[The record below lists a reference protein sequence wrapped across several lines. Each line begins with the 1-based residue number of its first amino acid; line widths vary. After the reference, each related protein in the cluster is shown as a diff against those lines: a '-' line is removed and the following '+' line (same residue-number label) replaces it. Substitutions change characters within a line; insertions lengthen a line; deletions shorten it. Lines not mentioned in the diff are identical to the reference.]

1 MTGRAEWGI
10 IAIAHVL
17 SRPASM
23 RFLLT
28 IFLCLSLWLGDAPI
42 TAPAVAAPLHCRTLK
57 DKPVCIDWI
66 KRSAKRY
73 WEYNATVSIAGVKQP
88 TAVYDCLSRVIVEP
102 DDTAVSFG
110 RNDPGAVV
118 CDLFRERSKSM
129 RLSDLSAPRR

>member
-1 MTGRAEWGI
+1 
-10 IAIAHVL
+10 
-17 SRPASM
+17 M

-28 IFLCLSLWLGDAPI
+28 SFLCLSLWLGNTLI
-42 TAPAVAAPLHCRTLK
+42 VAPAIAAPLHCRTLK
-57 DKPVCIDWI
+57 DRRVCIDWI

-102 DDTAVSFG
+102 DDTAIAFG

>member
-1 MTGRAEWGI
+1 M
-10 IAIAHVL
+10 AITD
-17 SRPASM
+17 SFPASIAM

-28 IFLCLSLWLGDAPI
+28 IVLCCSLWLGNCLTA
-42 TAPAVAAPLHCRTLK
+42 APAVAAPKHCRTLK
-57 DKPVCIDWI
+57 EQPVCIDWI

-73 WEYNATVSIAGVKQP
+73 WEYKATVTIAGVKQP

-102 DDTAVSFG
+102 DDTAVAFG

-129 RLSDLSAPRR
+129 RLSDLAAPRR